1 MKLRPFIA
9 DTMWDIKHD
18 PWGSCLGAL
27 GPILDVLYV
36 RGGAIPAGAGYRPAA
51 ALHDESDLVHDEV
64 TGENDLAAYLLELL
78 DGGQVEIED
87 LEHAARVL
95 DRYSDLVRAAGHAY

>member
-9 DTMWDIKHD
+9 QTMWDIEHH
-18 PWGSCLGAL
+18 PRCSFLGAL

-36 RGGAIPAGAGYRPAA
+36 RHGEIPATAGYRPAMG
-51 ALHDESDLVHDEV
+51 LHDESDLVYDDV
-64 TGENDLAAYLLELL
+64 SGENDLAAYLLERL
-78 DGGQVEIED
+78 DAGEIVIAD

-95 DRYSDLVRAAGHAY
+95 DRYADLVRAAGQDY